1 MKNTRSIIIGSLLII
16 ILAMAVGYSAFA
28 TQLTITGTAEI
39 IGEWNIRIINIDVQD
54 ISKGCNAGQPKYTDT
69 KATFDAKLVKPGD
82 SITYLIT
89 IENSGTIDAVLE
101 EIVFKEEDG
110 GSDDIK
116 YTTTEIADVL
126 EAGQQTTLTVKIQY
140 NPETSVNPSIKN
152 KTITGIIQYTQK

>member
-28 TQLTITGTAEI
+28 TQLTINGTAEI
-39 IGEWNIRIINIDVQD
+39 IGEWNIRIINIDIQD
-54 ISKGCNAGQPKYTDT
+54 ISEGCNAGRPEYTNT

-89 IENSGTIDAVLE
+89 IENAGTIDAVLE
-101 EIVFKEEDG
+101 GIVFKEEDG

-116 YTTTEIADVL
+116 YTTTEIAHVL
-126 EAGQQTTLTVKIQY
+126 EAGKQTTLTVKIQY
-140 NPETSVNPSIKN
+140 NPKTSVNPSIKN